1 MPKSPKSDDP
11 KAEATKPK
19 KAAKAPSAAKAR
31 SGKVKPAGGDQEAS
45 APAGKK
51 EKAGAARA
59 TPFLSQLRAPAG
71 AVQPKH
77 RVGRGPGS
85 GWGTTAGR
93 GQKGQYARNTVR
105 PGFEGGQTPL
115 YRRLPKIGFK
125 NPFTIQVATVNVEQL
140 KRFDAGSSVDIDT
153 LTGSGLVKG
162 AFDKIK
168 ILGDGE
174 LDRALTVR
182 AHAFSARAKE
192 QIEKAGGTVQLID
205 PPPAAEASA

>member
-1 MPKSPKSDDP
+1 MSDD
-11 KAEATKPK
+11 K
-19 KAAKAPSAAKAR
+19 
-31 SGKVKPAGGDQEAS
+31 
-45 APAGKK
+45 
-51 EKAGAARA
+51 
-59 TPFLSQLRAPAG
+59 TPILSRLRAPEG
-71 AVQPKH
+71 SVRGKH

-115 YRRLPKIGFK
+115 YRRLPKVGFK
-125 NPFTIQVATVNVEQL
+125 NPFSAAVAVVNVESL
-140 KRFDAGSSVDIDT
+140 KRFDAGSTVEIST
-153 LTGSGLVKG
+153 LTESGLVKG
-162 AFDKIK
+162 SFDKVK

-192 QIEKAGGTVQLID
+192 QIEKAGGKVELIET
-205 PPPAAEASA
+205 PKAQSAQA

>member
-1 MPKSPKSDDP
+1 MPDAAD
-11 KAEATKPK
+11 KPI
-19 KAAKAPSAAKAR
+19 PI
-31 SGKVKPAGGDQEAS
+31 
-45 APAGKK
+45 
-51 EKAGAARA
+51 
-59 TPFLSQLRAPAG
+59 LSRLRAPKG
-71 AVQPKH
+71 AVQGKH

-115 YRRLPKIGFK
+115 FRRLPKIGFK
-125 NPFTIQVATVNVEQL
+125 NPFSVHVAIVNVEHL
-140 KRFDAGSSVDIDT
+140 NRFDAGSTVEIAT
-153 LTGSGLVKG
+153 LTDSGLVKG
-162 AFDKIK
+162 AFDKVK

-192 QIEKAGGTVQLID
+192 QIEKAGGKVELIG
-205 PPPAAEASA
+205 PPAAEATASEAKS

>member
-1 MPKSPKSDDP
+1 MSD
-11 KAEATKPK
+11 K
-19 KAAKAPSAAKAR
+19 
-31 SGKVKPAGGDQEAS
+31 
-45 APAGKK
+45 
-51 EKAGAARA
+51 
-59 TPFLSQLRAPAG
+59 TPILSNLRAPVG
-71 AVQPKH
+71 SVKVKH
-77 RVGRGPGS
+77 RVGRGHGS

-125 NPFTIQVATVNVEQL
+125 NPFSSNVAVVNIESL
-140 KRFDAGSSVDIDT
+140 KRFDAGSTVEIAT
-153 LTGSGLVKG
+153 LTESGLVKG
-162 AFDKIK
+162 AYDKVK

-192 QIEKAGGTVQLID
+192 QIEKAGGKAEVLAT
-205 PPPAAEASA
+205 PAAATAQS

>member
-1 MPKSPKSDDP
+1 MSDAD
-11 KAEATKPK
+11 K
-19 KAAKAPSAAKAR
+19 
-31 SGKVKPAGGDQEAS
+31 
-45 APAGKK
+45 
-51 EKAGAARA
+51 
-59 TPFLSQLRAPAG
+59 TPILSRLRAPAG
-71 AVQPKH
+71 AVKGKH

-115 YRRLPKIGFK
+115 YRRLPKVGFK
-125 NPFTIQVATVNVEQL
+125 NPFSHAVAVVNLEQL
-140 KRFDAGSSVDIDT
+140 KRFDAGSTVEIAT
-153 LTGSGLVKG
+153 LTDSGLVKG
-162 AFDKIK
+162 AFDKVK

-192 QIEKAGGTVQLID
+192 QIEKAGGKVELLET
-205 PPPAAEASA
+205 PKAAQA

>member
-1 MPKSPKSDDP
+1 MSEDK
-11 KAEATKPK
+11 
-19 KAAKAPSAAKAR
+19 
-31 SGKVKPAGGDQEAS
+31 
-45 APAGKK
+45 
-51 EKAGAARA
+51 
-59 TPFLSQLRAPAG
+59 TPILSRLRAPAG
-71 AVQPKH
+71 AVKVKH

-115 YRRLPKIGFK
+115 YRRLPKVGFK
-125 NPFTIQVATVNVEQL
+125 NPFSHAVAVVNVEAL
-140 KRFDAGSSVDIDT
+140 KRFDAGSTVELIT
-153 LTGSGLVKG
+153 LTESGLVKG
-162 AFDKIK
+162 AFDKVK

-192 QIEKAGGTVQLID
+192 QIEKAGGKAEIIEAPQSSKD
-205 PPPAAEASA
+205 RAAQA

>member
-1 MPKSPKSDDP
+1 MPKS
-11 KAEATKPK
+11 
-19 KAAKAPSAAKAR
+19 
-31 SGKVKPAGGDQEAS
+31 
-45 APAGKK
+45 
-51 EKAGAARA
+51 EKNESNAGAGETGE
-59 TPFLSQLRAPAG
+59 TPILSRLRAPVG
-71 AVQPKH
+71 AVQKKH
-77 RVGRGPGS
+77 RVGRGSGS

-125 NPFTIQVATVNVEQL
+125 NPFTINVATVNVEQL
-140 KRFDAGSSVDIDT
+140 KRFDAGSSVDIEAIT
-153 LTGSGLVKG
+153 KSGLVKG

-192 QIEKAGGTVQLID
+192 QIEKAGGKVELIE
-205 PPPAAEASA
+205 PPKAAEASA

>member
-1 MPKSPKSDDP
+1 MSEEDK
-11 KAEATKPK
+11 
-19 KAAKAPSAAKAR
+19 
-31 SGKVKPAGGDQEAS
+31 
-45 APAGKK
+45 
-51 EKAGAARA
+51 
-59 TPFLSQLRAPAG
+59 TPILSRLRAPAG
-71 AVQPKH
+71 AVKGKH

-115 YRRLPKIGFK
+115 YRRLPKVGFK
-125 NPFTIQVATVNVEQL
+125 NPFSHAVAVVNLEQL
-140 KRFDAGSSVDIDT
+140 KRFDSGSTVEVAT
-153 LTGSGLVKG
+153 LTESGLVKG
-162 AFDKIK
+162 AFDKVK

-192 QIEKAGGTVQLID
+192 QIEKAGGKAEIIEAPRSAT
-205 PPPAAEASA
+205 AEAAGN

>member
-1 MPKSPKSDDP
+1 MSD
-11 KAEATKPK
+11 ATKIPI
-19 KAAKAPSAAKAR
+19 
-31 SGKVKPAGGDQEAS
+31 
-45 APAGKK
+45 
-51 EKAGAARA
+51 
-59 TPFLSQLRAPAG
+59 LSRLRAPVG
-71 AVQPKH
+71 AVKGKH

-93 GQKGQYARNTVR
+93 GSKGQYARNTVR

-125 NPFTIQVATVNVEQL
+125 NPFSTNGAIVNLESL
-140 KRFDAGSSVDIDT
+140 KRFDAGSTVEIGT
-153 LTGSGLVKG
+153 LTDSGLVKG
-162 AFDKIK
+162 TFDKVK

-192 QIEKAGGTVQLID
+192 QIEKAGGKAEVLET
-205 PPPAAEASA
+205 PTAAPAKA